1 MTRTHVLAT
10 VLVACALVAPAA
22 PAGAKEITVKDAR
35 GDVWREADT
44 VNATPAPSI
53 RSGDITKAVIAHD
66 GKRVSVRVLFKR
78 LARKGAYVQVAV
90 KLQGSKGGVVREVLV
105 ESSRRDRN
113 GVVRVFN
120 AGGRPVEGC
129 DADHDIDFKRDRI
142 TVDVDRRCLHKPGRV
157 RANVNTARA
166 TGSGIFYSDNVHDTA
181 AESVA
186 WSDWVKRSR

>member
-1 MTRTHVLAT
+1 VTRTHVLAT
-10 VLVACALVAPAA
+10 VLAACALAAPAA

-53 RSGDITKAVIAHD
+53 RDGDITKAVIAHD
-66 GKRVSVRVLFKR
+66 GRRVSVRVVFKR
-78 LARKGAYVQVAV
+78 LARTGAYLQVAV

-120 AGGRPVEGC
+120 AGGQPVGRC
-129 DADHDIDFKRDRI
+129 DADHKIDFKRDR
-142 TVDVDRRCLHKPGRV
+142 VELDVDRRCLHKPGRV

>member
-10 VLVACALVAPAA
+10 VLAACALAAPAA

-44 VNATPAPSI
+44 ITATPAPSI
-53 RSGDITKAVIAHD
+53 RAGDITKAVIAHD
-66 GKRVSVRVLFKR
+66 GKRVSVRVVFKR

-90 KLQGSKGGVVREVLV
+90 KLQGSKGVVREVLV

-120 AGGRPVEGC
+120 AGGRPVDGC
-129 DADHDIDFKRDRI
+129 DADHEIDYKRDR
-142 TVDVDRRCLHKPGRV
+142 VSLDVDRRCLHKPGRV